1 MKLSFIEVAGFR
13 GFRDKLR
20 VELDGAFTVISGR
33 NGTGKSTLCDAI
45 EFGLTG
51 VIDKYRV
58 EKAARESLADYLW
71 WRGDDAAPAHYVSV
85 GFRDESGADFI
96 VTRSRETGADTTAAQ
111 LESVLCTGDALPD
124 DAIHQMV
131 RTSLIRDE
139 WIAAL
144 SLDLTETERFEVVR
158 AALGA
163 IGGPDYP
170 DKAKAI
176 DALVNSSLSR
186 ATAVYEKARDDL
198 NYALAQL
205 AQARDAAARLG
216 DVSAALARIDAEIG
230 SPANQMADKISA
242 ARALLTRE
250 RARLNGL
257 GEAISQLQELIVFRR
272 DIDAEHLDANLQDA
286 TLRRDQAQQRLISAE
301 TAIAQVQLRLTAE
314 RSADSVAASL
324 SALIAHGEHLGLD
337 DGHCPLCA
345 AARSSE
351 EFAAGLAKARARLNT
366 LGTGVSAAED
376 DLASVTKAAAPARE
390 EILALESVIAAF
402 DAQRRQ
408 LNQREQAH
416 IDLFDRYQLDHAL
429 ANDLSGLERQAEH
442 ERNRLID
449 LERAILTLDASLS
462 VQQIENIEETVRGLS
477 AEVDR
482 AADATARAQRAA
494 TQAKTL
500 ERGVRRA
507 AGEIIDE
514 RLALISPLLN
524 ELYQRLRPHAEWRR
538 IEYGIRGD
546 VRRFLSLRVGN
557 NLNPQFV
564 FSSGQRRAA
573 GLAFLLSVHLAR
585 SWCRWNTLIL
595 DDPVQH
601 IDDYRALNLVEILSA
616 LRLSDRQIICAVE
629 DRSLSELLCRR
640 LGTGERA
647 GRRIDLQLQ
656 GGGIAAVQTDVPPL
670 PTAILPR
677 PTVERIAG

>member
-71 WRGDDAAPAHYVSV
+71 WRGDGAAPAHYVSV
-85 GFRDESGADFI
+85 GFRDERGADFI

-111 LESVLCTGDALPD
+111 LESVLCSGDALPD
-124 DAIHQMV
+124 DAIRQMV

-205 AQARDAAARLG
+205 ARARDAAARLG

-230 SPANQMADKISA
+230 SPANQMTDKISA
-242 ARALLTRE
+242 ARAVLTRE

-272 DIDAEHLDANLQDA
+272 DIDAEHLDGNLQDA

-301 TAIAQVQLRLTAE
+301 TAIAQVQLRLAAE
-314 RSADSVAASL
+314 RSADSVAAAL

-351 EFAAGLAKARARLNT
+351 EFAAGLAKARARLNA

-390 EILALESVIAAF
+390 EISALESVIAAF

-416 IDLFDRYQLDHAL
+416 IDLFDRYQLSHAL

-647 GRRIDLQLQ
+647 GRRIDLELQ
-656 GGGIAAVQTDVPPL
+656 GDGIAAVQTDVPPL
-670 PTAILPR
+670 PTAILLR
-677 PTVERIAG
+677 STVERIAG